1 MLPISYGVQQ
11 DNILGPISF
20 SIYMNEIA
28 DIEDCGIVLHADDT
42 VLYHQYKEVLQD
54 NLDKFAKWF
63 NNNLLTINAKKS
75 Q

>member
-1 MLPISYGVQQ
+1 
-11 DNILGPISF
+11 
-20 SIYMNEIA
+20 MNEIA
-28 DIEDCGIVLHADDT
+28 DIEDCGIVLYADDT

-63 NNNLLTINAKKS
+63 NNNLLTINANKS